1 MVPLACAD
9 IFHDLAQIGRK
20 SRLPAGSSFVI
31 MQLRD
36 RERCMAWSG
45 VRPALFCKITNDES
59 AGHMWALRQIT

>member
-9 IFHDLAQIGRK
+9 TFRDLAQIGRK

-31 MQLRD
+31 TQLRD
-36 RERCMAWSG
+36 HEPCMAWSG
-45 VRPALFCKITNDES
+45 VRPVLFCKITNGEF